1 MMEEILIIE
10 LLRNLI
16 INRGRSVWDPDSQE
30 KAVFLRQ
37 LIVSGASILL
47 NEVSIESLDLQIPL
61 SVAAQITLPVRC
73 SHFR

>member
-16 INRGRSVWDPDSQE
+16 INRGLSVWVPDSQE

-47 NEVSIESLDLQIPL
+47 NEVSIESLETIPNFVL
-61 SVAAQITLPVRC
+61 TSDVV
-73 SHFR
+73 

>member
-16 INRGRSVWDPDSQE
+16 INRGLSVWVPDSQE

-47 NEVSIESLDLQIPL
+47 NEVSIESLNLQIPL
-61 SVAAQITLPVRC
+61 SVAAMI
-73 SHFR
+73 SSE